1 MHAYSDAPTLHCCP
15 FLGSCVFFCA
25 KKGGEAMA
33 ESWGFIDSGHTSPA
47 FNMALDE
54 LMVEWL
60 SKGEIGPTL
69 RFYGWSPAGISIGR
83 FQDANKK
90 IDFPQAANY
99 GVEIVRRQTG
109 GRAVLHDQELTYS
122 VAVPETH
129 PAMPRSVKEAYLVI
143 SKGLLEGFRE
153 LGINAEFAIPESSRE
168 KTNSAVCFDKSSWY
182 ELLVDGKKAAG
193 SAQMRRK
200 GIILQHGSIPIEI
213 DRVKLFDLF
222 SYPSLAIKQQAREAF
237 EGKAISIHEAAE
249 QPFNFDEVKAAFKR
263 GFEKELGLEL
273 ETITLSVAQLV
284 EIDRLAETKYKHLDW
299 NYSTG
304 KQEGL

>member
-1 MHAYSDAPTLHCCP
+1 
-15 FLGSCVFFCA
+15 
-25 KKGGEAMA
+25 MA
-33 ESWGFIDSGHTSPA
+33 ETWGFIDSGHGSPA

-54 LMVEWL
+54 LLLEWL

-90 IDFPQAANY
+90 IDFRQAAEY

-122 VAVPETH
+122 VVVPETH
-129 PAMPRSVKEAYLVI
+129 PVMPRSVKEAYLVI
-143 SKGLLEGFRE
+143 SKGLLEGFSE
-153 LGINAEFAIPESSRE
+153 LGISAEFAIPESSRE
-168 KTNSAVCFDKSSWY
+168 RTDSAVCFDKSSWY

-200 GIILQHGSIPIEI
+200 GMILQHGSIPIDI

-222 SYPSLAIKQQAREAF
+222 SYPSLALKQQAREAF
-237 EGKAISIHEAAE
+237 EGKAIAINEAGE
-249 QPFNFDEVKAAFKR
+249 GLYNYDEVKAAFKM
-263 GFEKELGLEL
+263 GFEKGLGIELK
-273 ETITLSVAQLV
+273 TISLSDAQLV
-284 EIDRLAETKYKHLDW
+284 EIGQLAETKYKHHDLSGS
-299 NYSTG
+299 NE
-304 KQEGL
+304 KLEGLS

>member
-1 MHAYSDAPTLHCCP
+1 
-15 FLGSCVFFCA
+15 
-25 KKGGEAMA
+25 MA
-33 ESWGFIDSGHTSPA
+33 ETWGFIDSGHTSPA

-60 SKGEIGPTL
+60 SKGEMGSTL

-90 IDFPQAANY
+90 IDFQQAADY

-122 VAVPETH
+122 VAVPESH

-143 SKGLLEGFRE
+143 SRGLSEGYRE
-153 LGINAEFAIPESSRE
+153 LGINAELAIPDASAE
-168 KTNSAVCFDKSSWY
+168 TTDSAVCFDKSSWY
-182 ELLVDGKKAAG
+182 ELLVEGKKAAG
-193 SAQMRRK
+193 SAQMRKK

-213 DRVKLFDLF
+213 DSVKLFDLF
-222 SYPSLAIKQQAREAF
+222 SYPSVELKQRARDAF
-237 EGKAISIHEAAE
+237 KGKAIAINEAAE
-249 QPFNFDEVKAAFKR
+249 RAYNFDEVKAAFKR
-263 GFEKELGLEL
+263 GFEKGLGIEL
-273 ETITLSVAQLV
+273 ETLTLTKAQLV

-299 NYSTG
+299 NYSTE

>member
-1 MHAYSDAPTLHCCP
+1 
-15 FLGSCVFFCA
+15 
-25 KKGGEAMA
+25 MA
-33 ESWGFIDSGHTSPA
+33 ETWGFIDSGHTSPA

-60 SKGEIGPTL
+60 SKGEIGSTL

-90 IDFPQAANY
+90 IDFQQAADY

-122 VAVPETH
+122 VAVPESH

-143 SKGLLEGFRE
+143 SRGLSEGYRE
-153 LGINAEFAIPESSRE
+153 LGINAELAIPDASAE
-168 KTNSAVCFDKSSWY
+168 TTDSAVCFDKSSWY
-182 ELLVDGKKAAG
+182 ELLVEGKKAAG
-193 SAQMRRK
+193 SAQMRKK

-213 DRVKLFDLF
+213 DSVKLFDLF
-222 SYPSLAIKQQAREAF
+222 SYPSVELKQRARDAF
-237 EGKAISIHEAAE
+237 KGKAIGINEAAE
-249 QPFNFDEVKAAFKR
+249 QAYNFDEVKAAFKR
-263 GFEKELGLEL
+263 GFEKGLGIEL
-273 ETITLSVAQLV
+273 ETLTLTKAQLV

-299 NYSTG
+299 NYSTE

>member
-1 MHAYSDAPTLHCCP
+1 M
-15 FLGSCVFFCA
+15 
-25 KKGGEAMA
+25 GETW
-33 ESWGFIDSGHTSPA
+33 SFIDSGYNSPA

-54 LMVEWL
+54 LMLEWL
-60 SKGEIGPTL
+60 SKGEIGPTI

-83 FQDANKK
+83 FQDAGKK
-90 IDFPQAANY
+90 IDFGQAAAY
-99 GVEIVRRQTG
+99 GAETVRRQTG

-153 LGINAEFAIPESSRE
+153 LGIEAEFAIPETSME
-168 KTNSAVCFDKSSWY
+168 KTDSAVCFDKSSWY

-213 DRVKLFDLF
+213 DSVKLFNLF
-222 SYPSLAIKQQAREAF
+222 SYPSLEIKQRARDAF
-237 EGKAISIHEAAE
+237 KDKAISINAATGNS
-249 QPFNFDEVKAAFKR
+249 FDFDEVKAAFKR
-263 GFEKELGLEL
+263 GFEKGLDVKL
-273 ETITLSVAQLV
+273 EPLTLSEARLM
-284 EIDRLAETKYKHLDW
+284 EINRLAEMKYQNLDW
-299 NYSTG
+299 SYSTE
-304 KQEGL
+304 K